1 MVLVLVLLVSSL
13 VGISAFSG
21 SKGLSSLNGVASS
34 SFGVVRMGE
43 RGHRLGVYGGR
54 EGVSRSIGVSR
65 LLSMKSDSA
74 SQPLNLG
81 DINMP
86 NMPDLHIPEQV
97 ESLRNEVD
105 RAGKKMRKW
114 SSQNWLILGE
124 VAVIIAAWLN
134 PALGAT
140 GGPLRPEVT
149 ISKLAIFIIFFI
161 NGIALELA
169 GDPEQAAKSAKSNLF
184 IQLFNFGA
192 IPIIVKFLAPF
203 YPNKEFVDGLLL
215 LGCLPC
221 TINISVAQTLS
232 AGCDM
237 GTAIFNAIFGNVV
250 GVFLTPLLSIAML
263 GASSSVSL
271 LGTLKKLGG
280 IVILPLVLGQ
290 LARFTKLRVFAEKYN
305 RQSRNFSSCLLLAIV
320 YNIFSDTFQRGL
332 GIKKE
337 MLANLLTIMPLS
349 YLTFSYLFWETSKK
363 ALPGLDIK
371 TRGAGLLSA
380 PSKTMAFG
388 IPFIKTAVGHR
399 PDIAYLLAPLLLYAP
414 AQLLLGSSVVVPFL
428 QGKIDR
434 SQQYEAGAGI

>member
-1 MVLVLVLLVSSL
+1 MMKFVFLVSL
-13 VGISAFSG
+13 IGFAQAFHLARVSSRHG
-21 SKGLSSLNGVASS
+21 S
-34 SFGVVRMGE
+34 
-43 RGHRLGVYGGR
+43 
-54 EGVSRSIGVSR
+54 VSRSVHGFGSI
-65 LLSMKSDSA
+65 SMKSESA
-74 SQPLNLG
+74 ASSINLS
-81 DINMP
+81 DINI
-86 NMPDLHIPEQV
+86 PDFPDMQIPERM
-97 ESLRNEVD
+97 ETLRKEVD
-105 RAGKKMRKW
+105 SAGKKMRKW
-114 SSQNWLILGE
+114 GGQNWLILGE

-134 PALGAT
+134 PSIGAT
-140 GGPLRPEVT
+140 GGPLRPEIT

-169 GDPEQAAKSAKSNLF
+169 GDPEEVAKSAKSNLF
-184 IQLFNFGA
+184 IQMFNFGF
-192 IPIIVKFLAPF
+192 IPIIVKYLAPL

-290 LARFTKLRVFAEKYN
+290 FARFTKLRVFAEKYN

-337 MLANLLTIMPLS
+337 MLVNLLTFMPLS
-349 YLTFSYLFWETSKK
+349 YLTFCYLFWQASKRV
-363 ALPGLDIK
+363 LPGLDTK

-414 AQLLLGSSVVVPFL
+414 AQLLLGSSVVVPYL
-428 QGKIDR
+428 QKKIVK
-434 SQQYEAGAGI
+434 SQEYEYGGGI

>member
-1 MVLVLVLLVSSL
+1 MKSE
-13 VGISAFSG
+13 SASG
-21 SKGLSSLNGVASS
+21 SINLS
-34 SFGVVRMGE
+34 
-43 RGHRLGVYGGR
+43 
-54 EGVSRSIGVSR
+54 
-65 LLSMKSDSA
+65 
-74 SQPLNLG
+74 
-81 DINMP
+81 DINI
-86 NMPDLHIPEQV
+86 PDFPDMQIPERM
-97 ESLRNEVD
+97 ETLRKEVD
-105 RAGKKMRKW
+105 SAGKKMRKW
-114 SSQNWLILGE
+114 GGQNWLILGE

-134 PALGAT
+134 PSIGAT
-140 GGPLRPEVT
+140 GGPLRPEIT

-169 GDPEQAAKSAKSNLF
+169 GDPEEVAKSAKSNLF
-184 IQLFNFGA
+184 IQMFNFGF
-192 IPIIVKFLAPF
+192 IPIIVKYLAPL

-290 LARFTKLRVFAEKYN
+290 FARFTELRVFAEKYN

-337 MLANLLTIMPLS
+337 MLVNLLTFMPLS
-349 YLTFSYLFWETSKK
+349 YLTFCYLFWQASKRV
-363 ALPGLDIK
+363 LPGLDTK

-414 AQLLLGSSVVVPFL
+414 AQLLLGSSVVVPYL
-428 QGKIDR
+428 QKKIVK
-434 SQQYEAGAGI
+434 SQEYEYGGGI

>member
-1 MVLVLVLLVSSL
+1 MLFLVLLVTS
-13 VGISAFSG
+13 I
-21 SKGLSSLNGVASS
+21 VATS
-34 SFGVVRMGE
+34 SFGGAPLVR
-43 RGHRLGVYGGR
+43 VY
-54 EGVSRSIGVSR
+54 EGLVSRSSGVARVKERTFSHGNYGARGRVPLSAGVSTS
-65 LLSMKSDSA
+65 LSMRSDA
-74 SQPLNLG
+74 TSQPL

-86 NMPDLHIPEQV
+86 DLSSMQIPERI

-105 RAGKKMRKW
+105 KAGEKMRKW
-114 SSQNWLILGE
+114 STQNWLILGE

-169 GDPEQAAKSAKSNLF
+169 GNPEQVAKSAKSNLF
-184 IQLFNFGA
+184 IQLFNFGF
-192 IPIIVKFLAPF
+192 IPVIVKFLAPL

-271 LGTLKKLGG
+271 LGTLRKLGG
-280 IVILPLVLGQ
+280 IVILPLALGQ
-290 LARFTKLRVFAEKYN
+290 MARFTKLRVIAEKYS

-320 YNIFSDTFQRGL
+320 YNIFSDTFKRGL

-337 MLANLLTIMPLS
+337 MLVNLLTFMPLS
-349 YLTFSYLFWETSKK
+349 YLTFSYIFWELSKK
-363 ALPGLDIK
+363 VLPGLDTK

-428 QGKIDR
+428 QRKIDR
-434 SQQYEAGAGI
+434 SQQYEAGGGI